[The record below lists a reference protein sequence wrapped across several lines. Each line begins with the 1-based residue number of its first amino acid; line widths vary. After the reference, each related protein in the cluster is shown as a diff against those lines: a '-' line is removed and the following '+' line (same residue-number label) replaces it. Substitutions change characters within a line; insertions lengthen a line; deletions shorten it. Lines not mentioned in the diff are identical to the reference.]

1 MFELLGVQEIIAKL
15 VAEVK
20 SYLSEGAFS
29 TCEDLEMFVADSPF
43 GIALPFGIFLIISEK
58 ILLLLAMVYE
68 TELAVNHLFLTATAQ
83 KFPFLKHRL
92 VEVALHLVGRVAI
105 QVDSKIL
112 MALHLVCFRVSDWWI
127 VVKVQRD
134 LTRFK
139 KTLPQ
144 GDFSAYIHTS
154 FVFE

>member
-1 MFELLGVQEIIAKL
+1 MHLR
-15 VAEVK
+15 
-20 SYLSEGAFS
+20 FS
-29 TCEDLEMFVADSPF
+29 CHKFNT
-43 GIALPFGIFLIISEK
+43 FLKIHAPCFRLDPK
-58 ILLLLAMVYE
+58 ILLLLAMVDE